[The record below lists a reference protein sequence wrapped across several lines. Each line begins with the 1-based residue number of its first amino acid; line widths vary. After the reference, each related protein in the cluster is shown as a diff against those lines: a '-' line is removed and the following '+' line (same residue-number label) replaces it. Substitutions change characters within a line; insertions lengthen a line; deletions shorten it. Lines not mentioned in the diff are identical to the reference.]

1 LTQAD
6 LTDDLVEPAAP
17 PAEAAVKP
25 FPKILPSISW
35 IVLYFLL
42 QGVCTAALL
51 LSGVGGADPSN
62 VTSAMSNP
70 MVILWG
76 LVLSAAVQ
84 LLLMWLYLRKQDR
97 FQLLGLKSFGHMP
110 PLRALGLAVLLV
122 ASAMIFNFVYATYV
136 IPGIGM
142 QEDMAK
148 ILAAIPRTPINI
160 AAGFFAIAIAAP
172 LVEELLF
179 RGFLQNAF
187 ARPFHPLG
195 WLPRKLSFLNGLRS
209 ITLHLPIWGA
219 IMLSSLFFAA
229 VHLQPYAIPGLMSLS
244 IAFGYLYHRTGS
256 LRMNILLHMA
266 NNAFALLLTQG
277 GG

>member
-25 FPKILPSISW
+25 FPKILPSIGW

-122 ASAMIFNFVYATYV
+122 AAAMIFNFVYATYV

-187 ARPFHPLG
+187 AR
-195 WLPRKLSFLNGLRS
+195 RM
-209 ITLHLPIWGA
+209 PIWGA
-219 IMLSSLFFAA
+219 IILSSLFFAA

>member
-1 LTQAD
+1 MTNDIPQ
-6 LTDDLVEPAAP
+6 PAAS
-17 PAEAAVKP
+17 PAEAAAVP
-25 FPKILPSISW
+25 FPKILPSIGW

-42 QGVCTAALL
+42 QGLCTAALL
-51 LSGVGGADPSN
+51 TAGVGGADPSN
-62 VTSAMSNP
+62 MTSAMSNP

-84 LLLMWLYLRKQDR
+84 LALMWLYLRKR
-97 FQLLGLKSFGHMP
+97 GRMTLLGLNSFGHMP
-110 PLRALGLAVLLV
+110 PLHALALAVVLV
-122 ASAMIFNFVYATYV
+122 AAAMAFNFAYATYV

-142 QEDMAK
+142 QEDMAR
-148 ILAAIPRTPINI
+148 IIAAIPRTPINI

-179 RGFLQNAF
+179 RGLLQNAF
-187 ARPFHPLG
+187 AR
-195 WLPRKLSFLNGLRS
+195 RM
-209 ITLHLPIWGA
+209 PIWAA
-219 IMLSSLFFAA
+219 ILLSSLFFAA

-266 NNAFALLLTQG
+266 NNAAALLLTQG
-277 GG
+277 MS